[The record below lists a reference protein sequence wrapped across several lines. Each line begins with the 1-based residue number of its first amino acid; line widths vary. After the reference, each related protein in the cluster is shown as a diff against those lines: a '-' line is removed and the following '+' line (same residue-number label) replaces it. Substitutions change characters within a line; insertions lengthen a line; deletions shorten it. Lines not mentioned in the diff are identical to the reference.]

1 MNPADIRLSAL
12 QARDLVQAKELSDAL
27 GWPYRLEDWTFAH
40 ALGEGLG
47 LRHDNR
53 LIGTGLRWIYGTQFA
68 TVGMIIV
75 DAALRGHGLGARLVD
90 GLLAGAGD
98 RSVILNATVD
108 GLELYR
114 RRGFKSFDLT
124 CQHQGMAT
132 PVLAPD
138 PAYRIERAQDVD
150 WPALIELD
158 EAAAGMPRGRLLNAL
173 AGCGA
178 VSVLRREDGTALG
191 YAVCREFGRGHV
203 IGPVVAPG
211 VDEATALI
219 ANSLSTLVDR
229 FVRVNTSARSGL
241 GSWLQEHG
249 LVQVGTEEAM
259 VRGALPETS
268 PRARIFSLCSNSLG

>member
-1 MNPADIRLSAL
+1 MTPANIRMSAL
-12 QARDLVQAKELSDAL
+12 EARDLGEAKELSDAL
-27 GWPYRLEDWTFAH
+27 GWPYRLADWVFAH
-40 ALGEGLG
+40 TLGEGLG
-47 LRHDNR
+47 LRYDDR
-53 LIGTGLRWIYGTQFA
+53 LIGTGLRWNYGVRFA

-75 DAALRGHGLGARLVD
+75 DAAFRGQGLGARLVD

-124 CQHQGMAT
+124 CQHQGVAKS
-132 PVLAPD
+132 VLAPD
-138 PAYRIERAQDVD
+138 PDFRIERDQEAD
-150 WPALIELD
+150 WPALLELD
-158 EAAAGMPRGRLLNAL
+158 EAAAGMPRGCLLKAL
-173 AGCGA
+173 AGCGT
-178 VSVLRREDGTALG
+178 VNVLRGENGAAQG

-211 VDEATALI
+211 VEEAIALI
-219 ANSLSTLVDR
+219 AHALSTLTGQ
-229 FVRVNTSARSGL
+229 FVRVNTSAQSGL
-241 GSWLQEHG
+241 GRWLEAQG

-259 VRGALPETS
+259 VRGALPLAS